1 MWDESACLSKEMILP
16 WSSKGYGIL
25 FMSPSRFREGKAID
39 RPAVRAYPDKGTGL
53 LNSRV
58 LSPYPDR
65 LLGPLTTD
73 LIFPSSPPTAFP
85 PAPDDD
91 PYTKLVQRRRSPAAI
106 CPARLAGAP

>member
-1 MWDESACLSKEMILP
+1 MWGESAFLSTDTLLP
-16 WSSKGYGIL
+16 WSSKACGIP

-65 LLGPLTTD
+65 LLVSIPLDHGRLHGLRLSIVGP
-73 LIFPSSPPTAFP
+73 IFEAHGHALGDT
-85 PAPDDD
+85 
-91 PYTKLVQRRRSPAAI
+91 
-106 CPARLAGAP
+106 